1 MPKNPKIQKVLVLGS
16 GPIVIGQA
24 AEFDYAGTQACRA
37 LKEEGVEVVLV
48 NSNPATI
55 MTDKDIADHVYIE
68 PLNIASVT
76 QVIQKERPDSIL
88 PTLGGQTG
96 LNLAMNLHEQGI
108 LDQYGV
114 RLLGT
119 SPESIRKA
127 EDRQGFKD
135 AMEEIGQPCV
145 TSDVVESVEDAV
157 AFAGRIGYPVIV
169 RPAYTLGGTGGGIA
183 YDEPGLREIADRGI
197 HLSRVGQVLI
207 ERSIAGW
214 KEIEFEVMRD
224 SAGNVIQICSME
236 NIDPVG
242 VHTGDSIVVAPTQ
255 TLANREYQM
264 LRSASLDIISALKIE
279 GGCNVQ
285 LALNPDSFEYAVI
298 EVNPRVSRSSAL
310 ASKATGYP
318 IAKVAAKIALG
329 YTLDEIPNAVTGK
342 TTACFEPTLDYCVL
356 KIPRLP
362 FDKFATASRTL
373 GTQMKATGE
382 VMAIGNS
389 FEGALMKAIRSL
401 ELPVKSLRLPGLDE
415 LYTEDIEDR
424 LVNIDDQRLFIVAEA
439 LRRGFSPEKINKITQ
454 YDLWFL
460 DRFQNIV
467 DMEDRLE
474 RGRLDPDTLRQAKEM
489 GFSDAWIAAL
499 AGKERAEIKA
509 LRERQG
515 LVPAFKMV
523 DTCAAEFEAQ
533 TPYYYS
539 TYDAENEAAE
549 PLHLPDVG
557 ELAPDI
563 PRAPYLSASQ
573 GEAHRTQ
580 AAREKRKVLVLG
592 SGPIRIGQG
601 IEFDY
606 CSVHSVWAFKR
617 LGYETIIINNNPET
631 VSTDFDVADKLYFE
645 PLTPEDVEAVVE
657 LEKPWGAV
665 VQFGGQT
672 AIKLAKALTD
682 MGVPILGT
690 SSDGV
695 DAAEDRERFDEILQQ
710 CRIPRAAGKTVFT
723 TEEALAAAHE
733 VGYPVLVR
741 PSYVLGGQ
749 GMEIAYNDRNIVE
762 FMKIINMTEQEH
774 PILVDKYLMGREVE
788 VDGVFDGED
797 ILIPGVMEHVERAG
811 VHSGDSISVYP
822 PLHIE
827 EKHKQTILQ
836 YTYDLAK
843 ALGVI
848 GLINIQ
854 FILYDDQVYVIEVNP
869 RSSRTIPYISKV
881 TGVPIIDLATKV
893 MLGQKLKDLG
903 YGTGIYP
910 EASYYAVKMPVFS
923 FEKLTDV
930 DTGLGP
936 EMKSTGECLG
946 LAESFPQALLKA
958 FKGANMRV
966 PKRDGRVIVTVKD
979 EDKGEI
985 VGIARGMA
993 DMGIEILATSG
1004 TADALEA
1011 AGVQCRRV
1019 ARVSEAHPNIL
1030 DMIASGSVDLV
1041 INTPTRGRKHSSD
1054 GFKIRRSAVEHS
1066 VPCVTAIDTARAIL
1080 TVREQ
1085 GRSADLRPIDITTI

>member
-1 MPKNPKIQKVLVLGS
+1 MPKNPNIKKVLVLGS

-37 LKEEGVEVVLV
+37 LKEEGIEVVLV

-68 PLNIASVT
+68 PLNIPSVT
-76 QVIQKERPDSIL
+76 QVIEKEKPDSIL

-96 LNLAMNLHEQGI
+96 LNLAMALYEDGT
-108 LDQYGV
+108 LEKYGV
-114 RLLGT
+114 KLLGT
-119 SPESIRKA
+119 SPDSIRKA

-135 AMEEIGQPCV
+135 CMESIGQPCV
-145 TSDVVESVEDAV
+145 TSEVVESVEDAV
-157 AFAGRIGYPVIV
+157 AFAEKIGYPVIV

-183 YDEPGLREIADRGI
+183 YDRASLEEISDRGI

-207 ERSIAGW
+207 ERCIAGW

-224 SAGNVIQICSME
+224 GAGNVITVCSME

-255 TLANREYQM
+255 TLANKEYQM
-264 LRSASLDIISALKIE
+264 LRTAALDIITALEIE

-285 LALNPDSFEYAVI
+285 FALNPDSYEYAVI

-329 YTLDEIPNAVTGK
+329 YHLDEIPNAVTGK

-362 FDKFATASRTL
+362 FDKFTTASRTL

-382 VMAIGNS
+382 VMAIANS

-401 ELPVKSLRLPGLDE
+401 ELNVRALKLDKLE
-415 LYTEDIEDR
+415 GLYTDEIEDL
-424 LVNIDDQRLFIVAEA
+424 LVQVTDERLFVVAEA
-439 LRRGFSPEKINKITQ
+439 LRRGFSPQKINHITKM
-454 YDLWFL
+454 DIWFL
-460 DRFQNIV
+460 EGFQRII
-467 DMEDRLE
+467 DMENELE
-474 RGRLDPDTLRQAKEM
+474 RCKGVPSADTLKRAKEM
-489 GFSDAWIAAL
+489 CFADSYIGTL
-499 AGKERAEIKA
+499 CGMKQAEVKA
-509 LRERQG
+509 LREKYG
-515 LVPAFKMV
+515 IVPSFKMV
-523 DTCAAEFEAQ
+523 DTCAAEFDAE

-539 TYDAENEAAE
+539 SYDGENEAVE
-549 PLHLPDVG
+549 TSD
-557 ELAPDI
+557 
-563 PRAPYLSASQ
+563 R
-573 GEAHRTQ
+573 
-580 AAREKRKVLVLG
+580 KKVLVLG

-617 LGYETIIINNNPET
+617 MGFETIIINNNPET

-645 PLTPEDVEAVVE
+645 PLTAEDVQNIVE
-657 LEKPWGAV
+657 QEKPWGAV

-672 AIKLAKALTD
+672 AIKLAKALTE
-682 MGVPILGT
+682 MGVQILGT
-690 SSDGV
+690 SADGV
-695 DAAEDRERFDEILQQ
+695 DAAEDRERFDEILEK
-710 CRIPRAAGKTVFT
+710 CGIPRAKGRTVFT
-723 TEEALAAAHE
+723 TQEALQAANE
-733 VGYPVLVR
+733 LGYPVLVR

-749 GMEIAYNDRNIVE
+749 GMEIAYNDRNIE
-762 FMKIINMTEQEH
+762 DFMKIINMTVQEH
-774 PILVDKYLMGREVE
+774 PILIDKYLMGRELE

-797 ILIPGVMEHVERAG
+797 ILIPGIMEHVERAG
-811 VHSGDSISVYP
+811 VHSGDSIAVYP
-822 PLHIE
+822 PINLE
-827 EKHKQTILQ
+827 DKHRELILKH
-836 YTYDLAK
+836 TKNMAK
-843 ALGVI
+843 HLNVI
-848 GLINIQ
+848 GLINAQ
-854 FILYDDQVYVIEVNP
+854 YILYNDDIYVIEVNP

-881 TGVPIIDLATKV
+881 TGVPVIDLATKV

-903 YGTGIYP
+903 YGTGIYK
-910 EASYYAVKMPVFS
+910 EADYYAVKAPVFS

-936 EMKSTGECLG
+936 EMKSTGEVLG
-946 LAESFPQALLKA
+946 LAETYPQALLKA
-958 FKGANMRV
+958 FKGCGLRV
-966 PKRDGRVIVTVKD
+966 PKRGSRIIVTVKD
-979 EDKGEI
+979 EDKPEMI
-985 VGIARGMA
+985 GIARGFEE
-993 DMGIEILATSG
+993 MGIEIYATSG
-1004 TADALEA
+1004 TCDALTA
-1011 AGVQCRRV
+1011 AGIACKRV
-1019 ARVSEAHPNIL
+1019 NRVSQAHPNIL
-1030 DMIASGSVDLV
+1030 DMIQSGTVDLI
-1041 INTPTRGRKHSSD
+1041 INTPTKGRKHDSD

-1066 VPCVTAIDTARAIL
+1066 VACVTAIDTARAVL

-1085 GRSADLRPIDITTI
+1085 SRSEDLTPIDITKI